1 MKVGIYSA
9 SIGSDAGGGYTY
21 QDTIIRELGSLRS
34 KHEIYIFHYGNR
46 PMMVQNE
53 RLHFVQLE
61 PYSIF
66 SLYSVWWVVKNVY
79 FLFFKLHAPER
90 INPLA
95 RAVSHLGIDFVIFPT
110 MAYEFVDVPFAI
122 TVWDLQH
129 RLQPFF
135 PEVSKEGWNWTVR
148 EKYYQRVLPRATYII
163 TGTQEGKDEIK
174 QFYGVHES
182 RLYQLGHPTPAYVLD
197 ESIHEDKSILIK
209 IHESY
214 IFYPAQFWPHKNH
227 ILLLKA
233 MLILEKQYKLKNL
246 SLVLTGSD
254 KGNLEYIKEQISNF
268 KLNHKV
274 HILGF
279 VTQKQM
285 KALYRHALALVY
297 PTLFGP
303 ENLPPLEA
311 MALGCPCV
319 VSDVPGARE
328 QYGNSVQY
336 VDSTDETKWA
346 KAIHDIL
353 QGKNR
358 AVLIGRGRKH
368 ALVWTGSDFVRGLMR
383 MIDDFQKYKRTWK

>member
-1 MKVGIYSA
+1 MKVGIYIA
-9 SIGSDAGGGYTY
+9 SISSDAGGGYTY
-21 QDTIIRELGSLRS
+21 QDTIIRELGSMRS
-34 KHEIYIFHYGNR
+34 KHEIYIFHYGSR
-46 PMMVQNE
+46 PITGQNE

-66 SLYSVWWVVKNVY
+66 SLYSVWWIVKNIY

-110 MAYEFVDVPFAI
+110 MAYEFIDVPFAI

-135 PEVSKEGWNWTVR
+135 PEVSKEGWTWSVR
-148 EKYYQRVLPRATYII
+148 EKYYQRVLPLAAYII
-163 TGTQEGKDEIK
+163 TGTKEGKDEIK

-182 RLYQLGHPTPAYVLD
+182 RFYQFGHPTPAYVLD
-197 ESIHEDKSILIK
+197 ESIHEDKSILKQI
-209 IHESY
+209 SSPY
-214 IFYPAQFWPHKNH
+214 LFYPAQFWPHKNH
-227 ILLLKA
+227 IVLLKA
-233 MLILEKQYKLKNL
+233 LKILQKTYHVNNL
-246 SLVLTGSD
+246 SLVFTGSD
-254 KGNLEYIKEQISNF
+254 KGNLQYIKNIIHEYHLGQ
-268 KLNHKV
+268 HV

-279 VTQKQM
+279 VTQNQM
-285 KALYRHALALVY
+285 KSLYKNAQALVY

-311 MALGCPCV
+311 MALGCPCI

-346 KAIHDIL
+346 KVMSDMMN
-353 QGKNR
+353 GKNR
-358 AVLIGRGRKH
+358 LILMSRGRKR
-368 ALVWTGSDFVRGLMR
+368 ALAWTGRDFVCGLIR
-383 MIDDFQKYKRTWK
+383 MIEAFEKYKRTWK